1 MTLETLEEEKEELLL
16 ELRELLS
23 KRDENQLRYSE
34 DGIPTPKVERDR
46 LNKEIN
52 EVKLELT
59 EAENALRRAKRD
71 GRMRFSEALASICL
85 REGHGNW
92 IEEAKRVSGSEP

>member
-16 ELRELLS
+16 DLRELLA
-23 KRDENQLRYSE
+23 KRDENQLLYSE
-34 DGIPTPKVERDR
+34 SGIPTPKVERDR

-52 EVKLELT
+52 DVKLELT

-85 REGHGNW
+85 REGKDSW
-92 IEEAKRVSGSEP
+92 IEEAKCVSGFEP